1 MAHKAAETTHNINS
15 TSGLLTN
22 TKCSGGSRN
31 FAKQTSLED
40 EERSGQPLKVDN
52 DQLRATIEADS
63 LATVWES
70 CQRTQIDHMAIWHL
84 KRTGKVKKLNKGV
97 PRELTT
103 NQKYCHCEVS
113 SSLLCNNDEPR
124 LDQTVTWD
132 KKWIVYDNRWWSTQW
147 LDQEEAP
154 KHFPKPNLHQ
164 KRVMVTVRWSAA
176 RLIQYSFLNPKE
188 TITPEKHAQQINEMA
203 PKTVLSAAGTGQ
215 QHGPN
220 SFPRQCPTAHGTT
233 QPFKS
238 WTN

>member
-147 LDQEEAP
+147 LDQEEAS
-154 KHFPKPNLHQ
+154 KHFPKPNLHP
-164 KRVMVTVRWSAA
+164 KKVTVTLWWPVAHLIHFFAFWITAKSLYLGCMLSKSMRCTNNCNAWSQRWSTERA
-176 RLIQYSFLNPKE
+176 QFFPM
-188 TITPEKHAQQINEMA
+188 TTPICMSHN
-203 PKTVLSAAGTGQ
+203 
-215 QHGPN
+215 
-220 SFPRQCPTAHGTT
+220 
-233 QPFKS
+233 
-238 WTN
+238 